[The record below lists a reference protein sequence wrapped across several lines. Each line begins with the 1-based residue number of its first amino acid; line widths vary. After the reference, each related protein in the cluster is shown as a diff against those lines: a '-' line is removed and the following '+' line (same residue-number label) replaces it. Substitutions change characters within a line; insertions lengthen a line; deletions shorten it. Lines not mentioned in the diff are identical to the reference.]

1 MNAYSNYHD
10 LFIAMLDDYSGR
22 IIVMLSD
29 PSQTPL
35 VMNVFQY
42 ISTITETIIQK
53 NPVKSQ
59 NMKEYCSIYM
69 QRMNKSGIQFIWLAH
84 RDAWRR
90 QFETTST
97 TIWWSHFRYRMFL
110 IKRTPTELV
119 INQEMWCSNV
129 QPAPYLI

>member
-1 MNAYSNYHD
+1 MNVYSNYHD

-69 QRMNKSGIQFIWLAH
+69 QRMNKSGIQFI
-84 RDAWRR
+84 
-90 QFETTST
+90 
-97 TIWWSHFRYRMFL
+97 
-110 IKRTPTELV
+110 
-119 INQEMWCSNV
+119 
-129 QPAPYLI
+129 